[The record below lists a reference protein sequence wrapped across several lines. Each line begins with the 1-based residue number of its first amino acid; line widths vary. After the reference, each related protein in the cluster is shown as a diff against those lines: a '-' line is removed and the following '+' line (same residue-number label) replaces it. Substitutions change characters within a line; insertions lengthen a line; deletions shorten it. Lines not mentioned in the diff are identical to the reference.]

1 MVFYNALLAFVL
13 MAICYAVGEWIA
25 TATKAW
31 VPSVFASAILYL
43 FGYWTFFP
51 KTIGTDS
58 GLVPFAATV
67 AMMLLIVH
75 IGTIIRYNV
84 FPIFVPYFRNI
95 QLGMLIAQQLAHTV

>member
-51 KTIGTDS
+51 
-58 GLVPFAATV
+58 
-67 AMMLLIVH
+67 
-75 IGTIIRYNV
+75 R
-84 FPIFVPYFRNI
+84 
-95 QLGMLIAQQLAHTV
+95 Q